1 MRVTVIGAGV
11 TGLVAALELA
21 ARGARVDIV
30 ERGTQLGAQACG
42 WFAGG
47 MLAPWCE
54 QESAEPPVGRLGQRA
69 LDWWPRHFSETVCNG
84 TLVVASARDHA
95 ELDHFGRHTERF
107 ERIGAERIAELE
119 PDLAGRFRQALF
131 FADEAHL
138 DPRRA
143 VAAMAARLGNMG
155 VAIHFGVDATTV
167 PIDADQVLDC
177 RGFAARDTL
186 DDLRGV
192 RGEMLLVRTRDI
204 KLSRPVRLL
213 HPRMPLYVIP
223 RADGLFMI
231 GGTMIESDH
240 GGPVTARSAMELLNG
255 AYALHPA
262 FGEAEIVEMGVGI
275 RPAFADNLPR
285 LVRRGRTWHVNGLYR
300 HGFLLAPAMAHQ
312 AAQALFGT
320 PFGESSCR
328 SS

>member
-54 QESAEPPVGRLGQRA
+54 QESAEPHVGRLGQMA

-84 TLVVASARDHA
+84 TLVVAPARDHA
-95 ELDHFGRHTERF
+95 ELDHFGRRTERF

-119 PDLAGRFRQALF
+119 PDLSGRFRQALF
-131 FADEAHL
+131 FPDEAHL

-143 VAAMAARLGNMG
+143 VAAIAARLGDMG
-155 VAIHFGVDATTV
+155 VTIHFGVDATTV
-167 PIDADQVLDC
+167 PVAADQVLDC

-204 KLSRPVRLL
+204 TLSRPVRLL

-231 GGTMIESDH
+231 GATMIESDH

-255 AYALHPA
+255 AYVLHPA

-285 LVRRGRTWHVNGLYR
+285 LVRRGCTWHVNGLYR

-312 AAQALFGT
+312 AAQAVFGT